1 MQVEAVTVLWRLLTA
16 IQPQSRPTLS
26 LHLLAKCLPGRPQ
39 WEMVG
44 WEMSEG
50 EELR

>member
-16 IQPQSRPTLS
+16 IHLQSRPTLS
-26 LHLLAKCLPGRPQ
+26 LPLLAKCLLGRPQ

-44 WEMSEG
+44 WEMSE
-50 EELR
+50 EEGLR